1 MGPSANN
8 DESID
13 FVLAGVCKLHHDR
26 IRSLFE
32 AVGLYRGQP
41 PVLRALAEEEGL
53 SHSELALRMRVTPAT
68 ISKMIDRM
76 ERAGFVT
83 RQADLNDQRVSRVYM
98 TERGRAVQA
107 EIGRLIQKIEQET
120 FAGFTLEERVLLRRF
135 LLQVRENLAR
145 VTGAKLRA

>member
-41 PVLRALAEEEGL
+41 PVLRILAEAEGL
-53 SHSELALRMRVTPAT
+53 SHSELAMRMRVTPAT

-76 ERAGFVT
+76 ERAGFVM
-83 RQADLNDQRVSRVYM
+83 RQPDPHDQRVSRVYT
-98 TERGRAVQA
+98 TEQGRAVQA
-107 EIGRLIQKIEQET
+107 EIGRLILKIEQEA

-135 LLQVRENLAR
+135 LLQVRDNLAR
-145 VTGAKLRA
+145 ATGAEPRA